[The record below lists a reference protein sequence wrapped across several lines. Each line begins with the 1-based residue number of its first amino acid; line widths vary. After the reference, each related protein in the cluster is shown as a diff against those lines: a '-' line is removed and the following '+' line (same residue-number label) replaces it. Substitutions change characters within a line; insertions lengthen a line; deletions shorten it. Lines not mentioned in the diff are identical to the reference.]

1 MPDVLTRLKGTPL
14 SVVAGVA
21 AVLLVGN
28 LVLTPDMFAPA
39 QLPSLVNLMIPSVLA
54 AMASAPSV
62 MAGRGGLDLSI
73 GPLLG
78 FVNVLLVGVLLPHQ
92 LGGPVAAI
100 SILLLVGAT
109 VGLLSGVVVAYGRVQ
124 PVVVT
129 LGGYLVL
136 TGYSLVV
143 MPQPVGGVPVW
154 VRWLSG
160 SWLAGLAPRSL
171 LLVLAAAG
179 VWVLLIRLGAASTIL
194 AVGSDDRAAFTSG
207 LNVERTRCLA
217 YALGGLLAALGGI
230 GLSVLIQSGD
240 PTVGRQYTLAA
251 IAAVALG
258 GNQLAGGAGT
268 MTGPV
273 LGALSLFLIQ
283 TLLSAMHV
291 SSLWIQIVYGVVL
304 LVALVLNTKL
314 AVRFAARTQAGAAA

>member
-194 AVGSDDRAAFTSG
+194 AVGS
-207 LNVERTRCLA
+207 LA